1 MEMNIPSLWLK
12 RHVPIFIE
20 KFGTCLSGEDLKE
33 KVFEYLDS
41 CNSYFLIAM
50 LESNAGK
57 GIETLVESFIE
68 EIKTYD

>member
-1 MEMNIPSLWLK
+1 MEMNVPSLWLK

-20 KFGTCLSGEDLKE
+20 KFGTGLSEEDLQE

-50 LESNAGK
+50 LESK
-57 GIETLVESFIE
+57 GIETLIESFIE